1 MYRGAL
7 FTSGP
12 APLAGAEQTLDERI
26 IVRTKLIVATAALL
40 LFTTACGSDESSDS
54 ASDATTAEAG
64 GEEGASRDETN
75 ATIVSGWVS
84 IGQQSNSTFDEACL
98 ADLAAQLSD
107 EDAAKVAAEPDI
119 PGEQLSEEGSAVLA
133 KVILD
138 CVTSL

>member
-26 IVRTKLIVATAALL
+26 IVRTKLIAATATLL
-40 LFTTACGSDESSDS
+40 LFTAACGSDDS
-54 ASDATTAEAG
+54 GSDATTAEAG
-64 GEEGASRDETN
+64 GEEGGSRDETN

-107 EDAAKVAAEPDI
+107 EDAAKVAAEPGIAGD
-119 PGEQLSEEGSAVLA
+119 QLSEAGSALLTKA
-133 KVILD
+133 ITD
-138 CVTSL
+138 CVAS